1 MAITKTF
8 NNLDE
13 NKQQRILNAA
23 LKEFAE
29 NGYEQASTNRIVK
42 NAGIGKGMLFYYFN
56 NKKELYHYLID
67 YAINVMIDEYF
78 SLIDT
83 KESDFVERL
92 KQIAQV
98 KSNYYYNHPDV
109 SNFIGNIYLD
119 DQAQLPE
126 GLEKRLHDLQ
136 IKGYSLLYDNVDTS
150 LFRGDVNVEKVY
162 KLIRWSI
169 EGYQSE
175 LMDFF
180 KGQNISFIDLEPYWE
195 EFDEYLEILKTSFY
209 KQEGEFK

>member
-1 MAITKTF
+1 MTITKTF

-29 NGYEQASTNRIVK
+29 NGYEQASTNQIVK

-119 DQAQLPE
+119 GQAQLPE

-136 IKGYSLLYDNVDTS
+136 IRGYSLLYDNVDTS
-150 LFRGDVNVEKVY
+150 LFRDDVNVEKVY

-169 EGYQSE
+169 EGYQNE
-175 LMDFF
+175 LMDYF

-195 EFDEYLEILKTSFY
+195 EFDKYLEILKRSFY
-209 KQEGEFK
+209 KK

>member
-1 MAITKTF
+1 MTKTF

-13 NKQQRILNAA
+13 TKKQRILNAA

-42 NAGIGKGMLFYYFN
+42 IAGIGKGMLFYYFK
-56 NKKELYHYLID
+56 NKKELFLYLID
-67 YAINVMIDEYF
+67 YAINIMINDYF

-83 KESDFVERL
+83 KESDFVERM

-98 KSNYYYNHPDV
+98 KSNYYYHHPDV

-119 DQAQLPE
+119 DQADLPE
-126 GLEKRLHDLQ
+126 DLQKRLHDLQ
-136 IKGYSLLYDNVDTS
+136 IRGYSLLYDNVDTS
-150 LFRGDVNVEKVY
+150 LFRDDVDVEKIY
-162 KLIRWSI
+162 KVIRWSV
-169 EGYQSE
+169 EGYQNE

-180 KGQNISFIDLEPYWE
+180 KGQNISFINLEPYWQ
-195 EFDEYLEILKTSFY
+195 EFDEYLEMLKTTFY
-209 KQEGEFK
+209 KKENSK

>member
-1 MAITKTF
+1 MTKTF

>member
-1 MAITKTF
+1 M
-8 NNLDE
+8 
-13 NKQQRILNAA
+13 LNAA

-29 NGYEQASTNRIVK
+29 KGYEQASTNRIVK

-83 KESDFVERL
+83 KESDFIERL

-109 SNFIGNIYLD
+109 SNFIANIYLD

-126 GLEKRLHDLQ
+126 GLEKRLRDLQ
-136 IKGYSLLYDNVDTS
+136 IRGYSLLYDNVDTR
-150 LFRGDVNVEKVY
+150 LFRDDVNVEKVY
-162 KLIRWSI
+162 KLIQWSI
-169 EGYQSE
+169 EGYQNE